1 VCALAFLSTVRGLHT
16 RMSWQLDSFF
26 SLVEPRILLV
36 SLVPSSSSST
46 LDNGSRLVNNAELS
60 KVR

>member
-1 VCALAFLSTVRGLHT
+1 LHT
-16 RMSWQLDSFF
+16 RMSWQLNGFF

-46 LDNGSRLVNNAELS
+46 LDSGSRLVNNAELS

>member
-1 VCALAFLSTVRGLHT
+1 
-16 RMSWQLDSFF
+16 MSWQLDSFF

-46 LDNGSRLVNNAELS
+46 LDSGSQLVNNAELN
-60 KVR
+60 KIR